1 MSIPSLSLEGQVAL
15 VTGARRGIGEACAL
29 ILAEAGA
36 DVAICD
42 WRTDTGE
49 LDTVAGKIEGL
60 GKRALAMNAD
70 VKDRAQV
77 DAMVQKTMEKFG
89 RIDILVNNAGIGDGG
104 VSTEPENYDPEM
116 AQTFFQERM
125 ALLERSSMIVNLD
138 DSIWTTVIENNLKS
152 CLLCSKAVA
161 GIMMEQKKGN
171 IISISS
177 VRGYPQGRDCMA
189 AYSISK
195 RGMIMLTEGLAGD
208 LGKFNIRVNAIA
220 PGGIETEMMRV
231 FWSNP
236 ERLKPLTDRMP
247 LCEDK
252 LISPYSI
259 ANAALYLAS
268 DLSEYVT
275 GQTITVDA
283 GLMVTPARQLL

>member
-60 GKRALAMNAD
+60 GKRALAMDTD

-116 AQTFFQERM
+116 AQ
-125 ALLERSSMIVNLD
+125 
-138 DSIWTTVIENNLKS
+138 NNLKS

-171 IISISS
+171 IINISS

-259 ANAALYLAS
+259 ANATLYLAS